1 MRGKNRNNYIR
12 LIIGGALILAAGLL
26 MLLFKSF
33 PDFFFPAYR
42 HFSSSLMDIISRVL
56 SFSRITLWDIGEVLA
71 ILFLIFTI
79 VRMIVRKRPFLRWFS
94 HVFLTISILVFLVVS
109 IWMLNHYA
117 RPLSDELELPIR
129 QYTKAELADA
139 FSWYLGQA
147 ADTAPLVPRDENGD
161 LVRQD
166 FYELAEIAGASYEK
180 LSDRY
185 PVFCGST
192 KPVKK
197 LWLTGEWLLVKGFTG
212 IFMPFTAEASVP
224 ANGAVSDL
232 PFTMCHEAAHR
243 VGIAGENEANFSAF
257 LACTHS
263 GDVRFRYAGYYMA
276 YVYCSNAL
284 YKEDK
289 KLRESLIEARGD
301 DPGTDLVL
309 RDAHTQRVHYEKYDG
324 PIADA
329 GDKVNDTYLKSFS
342 EESGTKSYGEVV
354 NELVAWYLQNFSLDK
369 E

>member
-1 MRGKNRNNYIR
+1 MKGKYRNSFIR
-12 LIIGGALILAAGLL
+12 LITGGALLLAAGLL

-42 HFSSSLMDIISRVL
+42 RFSSALMNMISCLV

-71 ILFLIFTI
+71 ILFLLFTLI
-79 VRMIVRKRPFLRWFS
+79 RMIVRKRPFLQWFS
-94 HVFLTISILVFLVVS
+94 HVFLTVSILAFLVVS

-117 RPLSDELELPIR
+117 RPLSEELDLPIR
-129 QYTKAELADA
+129 EYTKEELAEA

-147 ADTAPLVPRDENGD
+147 SGAAPMVPRDENRE
-161 LVRQD
+161 LLRQD
-166 FYELAEIAGASYEK
+166 FYELAEIAGSSYAK
-180 LSDRY
+180 LSDSY
-185 PVFCGST
+185 PIFSGST

-224 ANGAVSDL
+224 ENGAVSDL

-243 VGIAGENEANFSAF
+243 LGIAGENEANFSAF

-263 GDVRFRYAGYYMA
+263 DDIRFRYAGYYMA

-289 KLRESLIEARGD
+289 KLRERLIQARGD
-301 DPGTDLVL
+301 DPGTELVL
-309 RDAHTQRVHYEKYDG
+309 LDAHVQRVHYEKYDG
-324 PIADA
+324 PVADA

-354 NELVAWYLQNFSLDK
+354 NELVAWYLENFSLDK
-369 E
+369 K